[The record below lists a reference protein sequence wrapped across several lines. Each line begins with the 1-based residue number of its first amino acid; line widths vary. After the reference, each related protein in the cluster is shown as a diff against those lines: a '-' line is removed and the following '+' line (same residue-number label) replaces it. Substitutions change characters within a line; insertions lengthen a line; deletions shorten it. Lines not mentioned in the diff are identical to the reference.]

1 MTRAKFAVVV
11 VGLALLPTLASAQ
24 STIEGIVKD
33 TSGASMPNVSV
44 TASSPA
50 LIEKVRIVSTDGQG
64 RYSIV
69 DPRPGT
75 YSLTFAMAGFATQKR
90 DGIELQANV
99 SVPVYVE
106 MGAGSLGETVTVQ
119 ATAAGGDVENA
130 GNKELLTRQAVEG
143 FAAGDNKQE
152 TGGRAA

>member
-1 MTRAKFAVVV
+1 MTRAKFAVVFA
-11 VGLALLPTLASAQ
+11 GLVLLPTLASAQ

-33 TSGASMPNVSV
+33 TSGAIMPGVAV

-50 LIEKVRIVSTDGQG
+50 LIEKVRTVRTDGQG

-69 DPRPGT
+69 DLRPGT
-75 YSLTFAMAGFATQKR
+75 YSLAFTMAGFVTQKR

-106 MGAGSLGETVTVQ
+106 MGVGSLGETVTWQ
-119 ATAAGGDVENA
+119 ALAAAGAVENPA
-130 GNKELLTRQAVEG
+130 NQQLPPRHVM
-143 FAAGDNKQE
+143 D
-152 TGGRAA
+152 

>member
-69 DPRPGT
+69 DLRPGT
-75 YSLTFAMAGFATQKR
+75 YSLTFGM
-90 DGIELQANV
+90 
-99 SVPVYVE
+99 
-106 MGAGSLGETVTVQ
+106 Q
-119 ATAAGGDVENA
+119 ATRNC
-130 GNKELLTRQAVEG
+130 
-143 FAAGDNKQE
+143 
-152 TGGRAA
+152 